1 MGVPDGGVLAKHLTR
16 HLTRHLTIGRADKQ
30 GEAELFG
37 EVLSIFSLNIF
48 WMKNVHP
55 LEMVCKHVADGL

>member
-1 MGVPDGGVLAKHLTR
+1 MTDGGYGEVFGEVIEK
-16 HLTRHLTIGRADKQ
+16 HLTIGRADKQ
-30 GEAELFG
+30 GEAEPFG

-48 WMKNVHP
+48 WMENVHP

>member
-1 MGVPDGGVLAKHLTR
+1 VFGEVIEKY
-16 HLTRHLTIGRADKQ
+16 LTIGRADKQ